1 MEVYDSLNEKEMSDM
16 IKTEDEEIDYLDGKI
31 KQAQLVESRIRKKK
45 LLAELDE
52 KRILKEQ
59 KKEQLQ
65 ECRGRISDCKYLCNC
80 LWLLNPIFTVLTIN
94 YSAQCNNNYL
104 STCYYSSCK
113 PKQNKHGENTARYML
128 SISIKFLLF
137 I

>member
-1 MEVYDSLNEKEMSDM
+1 MEVYDSLNEQKMSDM

-65 ECRGRISDCKYLCNC
+65 EC
-80 LWLLNPIFTVLTIN
+80 
-94 YSAQCNNNYL
+94 
-104 STCYYSSCK
+104 
-113 PKQNKHGENTARYML
+113 
-128 SISIKFLLF
+128 
-137 I
+137 